1 MADYDLPPR
10 PHVRTWSG
18 RVFNV
23 FTRYS
28 IAGLS
33 TSIFLDTPRGR
44 ILIDCGDGCVRDSIE
59 VERYQRESG
68 YKLPGK
74 DLKDAGESIIGA
86 VISHPHYD
94 HYSGLITLLNFLQLL
109 GREAAFPIIYPEG
122 AAPIES
128 IVDHFTDHLWEEP
141 LFDIDLVPLG
151 QGGGL
156 KMGGV
161 DISCISSLHRHSRP
175 GKVGGPVTAL
185 SFRFEMDGE
194 VVVYTGDTGD
204 ISPLKELVRGSDLLI
219 VEATFPFPGPDSEG
233 VHLTLDQVEELSS
246 LADDHLLVHFT
257 AGSYEHAV
265 KRGLMDG
272 W

>member
-1 MADYDLPPR
+1 MADYDLPPA
-10 PHVRTWSG
+10 PHVRAWSG

-23 FTRYS
+23 FTHYS
-28 IAGLS
+28 VAGLS
-33 TSIFLDTPRGR
+33 TSIFLDTHKGR
-44 ILIDCGDGCVRDSIE
+44 LLIDCGDGCVRDSIE
-59 VERYQRESG
+59 VERYLRGSG
-68 YKLPGK
+68 QGSPER
-74 DLKDAGESIIGA
+74 DLKDAGESILGA

-109 GREAAFPIIYPEG
+109 GREAPFPMIYPDG

-128 IVDHFTDHLWEEP
+128 IVDHFTDHLWEDP
-141 LFDIDLVPLG
+141 MFDIDLVPFIHGSELN
-151 QGGGL
+151 
-156 KMGGV
+156 MAGV
-161 DISCISSLHRHSRP
+161 DISCISSVHRHSRP
-175 GKVGGPVTAL
+175 GKVGGPVAAL

-204 ISPLKELVRGSDLLI
+204 ISPLKDLAKGSDLLI
-219 VEATFPFPGPDSEG
+219 IEATFPFPGPDAEG
-233 VHLTLDQVEELSS
+233 VHLDLDQVVELSS
-246 LADDHLLVHFT
+246 LARDHLLVHFT